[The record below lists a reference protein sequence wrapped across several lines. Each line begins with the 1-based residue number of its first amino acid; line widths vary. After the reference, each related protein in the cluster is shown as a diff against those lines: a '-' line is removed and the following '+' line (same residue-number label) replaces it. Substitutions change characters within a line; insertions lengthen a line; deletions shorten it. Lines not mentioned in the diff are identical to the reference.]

1 MDLKNKTAIVTGA
14 SMGIGKSIA
23 LALASHGAE
32 VVLAARSL
40 DKLKE
45 VKEEIGSLKGSC
57 LLVQTDLTRE
67 EQILGLFDR
76 TIKEYGKLDI
86 IINNAAIALARE
98 FLSCSSRDFDELINV
113 NLKSVYICCQQALN
127 IMLPQKSG
135 VIINISSNVAAK
147 CYEKQ
152 AIYSASKCGV
162 VGISKS
168 IANEFHK
175 DGILVALIHPGGV
188 DTRLATQ
195 ARPDIDRSLL
205 IRPEDI
211 ADTVLYMLGLS
222 DTAWVDE
229 ITVRRRAAKPF

>member
-1 MDLKNKTAIVTGA
+1 MDLKNKIAIVTGA

-23 LALASHGAE
+23 VALAKKGTR
-32 VVLAARSL
+32 VILAARTL
-40 DKLKE
+40 EKLKE
-45 VKEEIGSLKGSC
+45 TKEEIKSLGGDA
-57 LLVQTDLTRE
+57 LIVQTDLSRE
-67 EQILGLFDR
+67 EQILALFKR
-76 TIKEYGKLDI
+76 TSEEYGRLDI
-86 IINNAAIALARE
+86 IINNAAIALASE
-98 FLSCSSRDFDELINV
+98 FLSCSSKDFDELINV
-113 NLKSVYICCQQALN
+113 NLKSVYTCCQQALN

-135 VIINISSNVAAK
+135 VIINISSNIVDK

-152 AIYSASKCGV
+152 AIYAASKCGV
-162 VGISKS
+162 AGITKS

-175 DGILVALIHPGGV
+175 DGILIALVNPGGV
-188 DTRLATQ
+188 DTRLATR
-195 ARPDIDRSLL
+195 ARPDLDRSLL